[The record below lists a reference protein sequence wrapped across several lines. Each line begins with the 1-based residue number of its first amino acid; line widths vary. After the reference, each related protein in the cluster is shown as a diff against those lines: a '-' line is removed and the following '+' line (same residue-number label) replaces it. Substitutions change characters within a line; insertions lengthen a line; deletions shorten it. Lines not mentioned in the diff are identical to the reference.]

1 MVNEATEIS
10 DKDCVLPRCDSRCR
24 FYLKSKDRKCN
35 AKVEEGTSY
44 CGNHSRPDTAQEKA
58 RCDGIFERLAVDVQ
72 KDDMHLSTHTCSN
85 LDPSIKAAS
94 RQKAKQDKA
103 EARISCA
110 VLAF

>member
-10 DKDCVLPRCDSRCR
+10 DKDCVLPRHDSRCR

-44 CGNHSRPDTAQEKA
+44 CGNHSRPDTSQEEA
-58 RCDGIFERLAVDVQ
+58 RCDDISERLADDVP
-72 KDDMHLSTHTCSN
+72 KENMHFSTHTCRN
-85 LDPSIKAAS
+85 HGPSIKAAS

-103 EARISCA
+103 EAR
-110 VLAF
+110 FP